1 MLNNQSTADIR
12 GIFKRL
18 AGVGVAAL
26 VVVALFVTLFA
37 GGLHQPKPHDV
48 PVGIA
53 APPTVMQH
61 LQAGLAAHAPGA
73 LDLHHYVSTTQAKQ
87 AIEGSTVDGAFVVTP
102 RLAYLFLAGASG
114 DAVTAIIRGTFTS
127 VAKATHLPLVVQDLK
142 PLPRSDPS
150 GLVPFFLGVGLVIP
164 SFLFAVLL
172 FILAAQL
179 PVWPRLVTVGLFAF
193 LAALVGATTLEVVLG
208 TWNHNFWEVVG
219 IGWLLAFAVISST
232 AAIQRLVGLP
242 GTGLAG
248 LTLIPLGMVTSG
260 GVLDYHL
267 LPNGFRQLSQLLP
280 PGAAVS
286 AFRNAMYFDGN
297 GLATH
302 LLVLAI
308 WAAVALVVLIAVRGG
323 LPDLMQRRRARRV
336 RVPGAASI

>member
-1 MLNNQSTADIR
+1 MHNNQSTDAIR
-12 GIFKRL
+12 SILKRL

-26 VVVALFVTLFA
+26 VVVALFVSIFA

-48 PVGIA
+48 PVGIV

-61 LQAGLAAHAPGA
+61 LEAGLTTHAPAA
-73 LDLHHYVSTTQAKQ
+73 LDLHHYASTAQAQQ
-87 AIEGSTVDGAFVVTP
+87 AIEDRTVDGAFVVTP
-102 RLAYLFLAGASG
+102 GSWRLLLAGASG
-114 DAVTAIIRGTFTS
+114 DAVTAVIRGTFTS
-127 VAKATHLPLVVQDLK
+127 AAKATRLPLVVRDIK

-172 FILAAQL
+172 FFLAAQT
-179 PVWPRLVTVGLFAF
+179 PIWPRLVTVGLFAF
-193 LAALVGATTLEVVLG
+193 LAALVGVTALDAVLG
-208 TWNHNFWEVVG
+208 SWNHNFWEVVG
-219 IGWLLAFAVISST
+219 TGWLLSFAVISST
-232 AAIQRLVGLP
+232 AAIQRLFGLP

-308 WAAVALVVLIAVRGG
+308 WVGVALVILIAVRGG
-323 LPDLMQRRRARRV
+323 LPDLMQRKRARRQV
-336 RVPGAASI
+336 V